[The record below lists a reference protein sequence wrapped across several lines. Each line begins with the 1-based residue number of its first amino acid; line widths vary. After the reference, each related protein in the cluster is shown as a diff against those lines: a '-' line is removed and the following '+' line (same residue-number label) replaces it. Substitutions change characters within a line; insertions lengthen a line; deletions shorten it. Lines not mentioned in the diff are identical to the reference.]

1 MGRRWRSLLLVKP
14 LPSEK
19 KSVEKQQ
26 ELPGPSMYWVSDIRV
41 SSAGGTYEYGSISIY
56 LLVPYK
62 LAPKVPSGVVVVA
75 VFTLNRST
83 QRHQQYTQC
92 PSWLFILER
101 YELRGHRL

>member
-1 MGRRWRSLLLVKP
+1 
-14 LPSEK
+14 
-19 KSVEKQQ
+19 
-26 ELPGPSMYWVSDIRV
+26 MYWVSDIRV